1 MTSIHKWH
9 RAQLHLIWLLL
20 AVFALAGCSENK
32 QIERI
37 KQDGFIYCGQGS
49 PRYFNPQL
57 VDNDIA
63 TEALSPQ
70 LFDPLLRFDSEK
82 LEPSPHLASSWS
94 VSEDGREY
102 TFVLREGVEFHQ
114 TPWFTPTRPMNAHD
128 VVFSFKRIIDSQHA
142 FHYVNSASYPWFAAI
157 NFSNTLQDVVALSD
171 YEVLFRLNRADNTFL
186 SNLSTVYPVI
196 HSAEYGN
203 QLAASD
209 EKHLIDTHPIGTG
222 SFKLKEFKHHDYIRL
237 TRHESYWKNQAK
249 MKQVVFDV
257 SSRGTGSLSKLLS
270 NQCDVLYSPVM
281 SQIPVIRD
289 HKDLTLIDVPAM
301 NISFIALQTSSP
313 KLNHPDIRKALS
325 LAINRENIIDT
336 VYFGNGEAA
345 YSLLPS
351 RSWASNRDPFAVRY
365 DPNYARGL
373 LEEQL
378 TNKQPLNL
386 TLWVPASELSY
397 HPSPRKVAELVQS
410 DFADIGVT
418 VSIVFEDRVQRNH
431 RHSTQQYDMV
441 LSSWNADTPDPDN
454 FFRPLLSCDAN
465 RAGLNVSTW
474 CNSDFD
480 FLLDLAKET
489 TEARYRKNLY
499 YQAQV
504 IVNDEVPL
512 IPLAHGVQ
520 FQAKHYSIEGLA
532 VSPFNTQSFE
542 NVYREY

>member
-1 MTSIHKWH
+1 MTSNLRWQPIGY
-9 RAQLHLIWLLL
+9 LLI
-20 AVFALAGCSENK
+20 AVAFLMGCTENSQVERVK
-32 QIERI
+32 QE
-37 KQDGFIYCGQGS
+37 GFIYCGQGS
-49 PRYFNPQL
+49 PRFFNPQL

-70 LFDPLLRFDSEK
+70 LFDALLQFDSETM
-82 LEPSPHLASSWS
+82 EPSPHLAQSWT
-94 VSEDGREY
+94 VSDDGREY
-102 TFVLREGVEFHQ
+102 TFELRRDVHFHH
-114 TPWFTPTRPMNAHD
+114 TPWFTPTRTMNAQD
-128 VVFSFKRIIDSQHA
+128 VVFSFKRIIDSQHPYH
-142 FHYVNSASYPWFAAI
+142 FVNSASYPWFAAI
-157 NFSNTLQDVVALSD
+157 NFSNTLEDVIALSD
-171 YEVLFRLNRADNTFL
+171 DKVLFKLSKADNTFL

-196 HSAEYGN
+196 HSAEYAN
-203 QLAASD
+203 QLAALD
-209 EKHLIDTHPIGTG
+209 EKHIIDTHPVGTG
-222 SFKLKEFKHHDYIRL
+222 SFKLKEIKHHDYIRL
-237 TRHESYWKNQAK
+237 IRNENYWKSPAK
-249 MKQVVFDV
+249 MQQVVFDV

-270 NQCDVLYSPVM
+270 NQCDVLYSPIM
-281 SQIPVIRD
+281 SQVPVIRE
-289 HKDLTLIDVPAM
+289 HTELELVKVPAM
-301 NISFIALQTSSP
+301 NISFIALQTSNP

-351 RSWASNRDPFAVRY
+351 GSWASNRDTNAVRF
-365 DPNYARGL
+365 DPNYSSAL
-373 LEEQL
+373 LAEHL
-378 TNKQPLNL
+378 NGQPLNL

-410 DFADIGVT
+410 DFADVGVT
-418 VSIVFEDRVQRNH
+418 LSVVFEDRVQRNH
-431 RHSTQQYDMV
+431 RHSSQQYDMV

-474 CNSDFD
+474 CNPDFD

-489 TEARYRKNLY
+489 TESRYRKNLY

-520 FQAKHYSIEGLA
+520 FQAKHYSIEGLR
-532 VSPFNTQSFE
+532 VSPFNTESFE